1 MKKILTFFFLTIPFF
16 GSTQSI
22 DYVKSNKVGNTE
34 LFNKF
39 KSYRDSMGC
48 KIKLVHDTLSSDIIF
63 DKALWQSKGHFA
75 SHKQDP
81 KNSWE
86 RATTHALII
95 ANNNSKIEWS
105 SSYSGEITVIHP
117 FRTTNN
123 INIKERLED
132 YINSPHYSRIV
143 IESFKGSKGH
153 NACIISGDKMI
164 DTLYQTKNDFRRYV
178 TISTAID
185 LKNPD
190 IEKGAVFG
198 KNLTRLDRWTYY
210 ILTTCVFTNI
220 EDKNSYMKFP
230 FTFNEN
236 GYEITWLKFRDGYKT
251 DKSGKIFN
259 YKTGKRI
266 RNLEKYIEKSLLYL

>member
-1 MKKILTFFFLTIPFF
+1 MKKILTLLFLTIPFF
-16 GSTQSI
+16 GFTQSI
-22 DYVKSNKVGNTE
+22 DYVKSNNVGNTG
-34 LFNKF
+34 LFNNF
-39 KSYRDSMGC
+39 KSYRDSLGC
-48 KIKLVHDTLSSDIIF
+48 KIELVHDTLSSDIIF

-81 KNSWE
+81 KNSWN
-86 RATTHALII
+86 RATDHALVI
-95 ANNNSKIEWS
+95 ANRNSKIEWRS
-105 SSYSGEITVIHP
+105 SCSGEITVIHP

-123 INIKERLED
+123 NNIKERLED
-132 YINSPHYSRIV
+132 YINSPLYNRIV
-143 IESFKGSKGH
+143 IEAFKGSPGH
-153 NACIISGDKMI
+153 NYCIISGDNMI

-178 TISTAID
+178 TISSAID
-185 LKNPD
+185 LKNPE
-190 IEKGAVFG
+190 IEKGVVFG

-210 ILTTCVFTNI
+210 ILTTCIFTNI

-236 GYEITWLKFRDGYKT
+236 GYEVTWLKLKNGYKT

-266 RNLEKYIEKSLLYL
+266 RNLEKYKEKSLLYL